1 MVILS
6 FILTVWNIFPKCSDT
21 ILSSSLDTGDDKR
34 FLNKPTL
41 KKFKNTIIDK
51 VSRNLILDNIFSNIN
66 CVVSR

>member
-34 FLNKPTL
+34 FLKKP
-41 KKFKNTIIDK
+41 NSEEI
-51 VSRNLILDNIFSNIN
+51 
-66 CVVSR
+66 